1 MVAGLVLKKAVLNVI
16 ISSKRL
22 GWNSKANPNVFIWNA
37 KAAHRKL
44 AGNTEQ
50 LEEEIQIL

>member
-50 LEEEIQIL
+50 LEEEIQVL